1 MPHIVK
7 HTPADLF
14 QTIAWA
20 ALTVVFLAYAI
31 AESSIGALVIGAA
44 LLVQTWHAWT
54 ASSERAEGE
63 PHGVAPQEL

>member
-1 MPHIVK
+1 MPPIVK

-31 AESSIGALVIGAA
+31 AESSLGALGVAAA
-44 LLVQTWHAWT
+44 LVVQTWRAWT
-54 ASSERAEGE
+54 ASSERVEGE
-63 PHGVAPQEL
+63 PLRFAPQQL